1 MYNYEENR
9 EVCIMRTARGVATLK
24 REKIGTTVLE
34 STMRGLKDLLN
45 RNPQKIRTIGEAI
58 DLICGLTTDVN
69 PRFAAVIVDFC
80 DRQADE
86 LTEEIRAC
94 RDSEASAFDL
104 AEKRGARDSF
114 EALADH
120 YRAYRAP
127 EEPKRIGYKR
137 IDLMGGD
144 YLVCPEEWPILNEWD
159 AEYCSHVVVI
169 EIAGGGNYNAPHF
182 IYLRPNDDM
191 MTERDKEKAIGLA
204 LEAWPGMRRVLEDE
218 IPLVYDSEGRALNR
232 DEHIK
237 GPLICFFRIRD
248 AREYT
253 SEKDAPYG
261 AMIVRASV

>member
-1 MYNYEENR
+1 MAKENR
-9 EVCIMRTARGVATLK
+9 EVYIMRTARGVSAPK

-45 RNPQKIRTIGEAI
+45 RSPQKIRTIGEAI

-69 PRFAAVIVDFC
+69 PRFAAEIVDFC
-80 DRQADE
+80 DRKADE
-86 LTEEIRAC
+86 LTEEMRAY

-120 YRAYRAP
+120 YRVYRAP
-127 EEPKRIGYKR
+127 EEPKRIAFKR
-137 IDLMGGD
+137 IDLLGGD
-144 YLVCPEEWPILNEWD
+144 YLVCPEEWPVLNERA

-182 IYLRPNDDM
+182 IYFKPNDDM
-191 MTERDKEKAIGLA
+191 MSEEEKEDAIRLA
-204 LEAWPGMRRVLEDE
+204 GDAWPGMRRVLKDE

-253 SEKDAPYG
+253 SKNDAPYG
-261 AMIVRASV
+261 AMIVRRSA